1 MDTTKNQE
9 LEFVDK
15 EHDCNDCKKQKEIT
29 MELGLTTIEEW
40 NRVIPMLDKYRLQRE
55 EIDYIYGF
63 YNRVFKTKKTP
74 GCGKCFVNIA
84 KHLKNRWHEM
94 NK

>member
-1 MDTTKNQE
+1 MAQEKIDE
-9 LEFVDK
+9 LEFIDK
-15 EHDCNDCKKQKEIT
+15 ENNCNDCKKEKEIT

-40 NRVIPMLDKYRLQRE
+40 NKIIPMLDKYGLSRD
-55 EIDYIYGF
+55 EINYIYGF

-84 KHLKNRWHEM
+84 KHLKNRWNEI